1 MNIDNKTIW
10 QHAAGDT
17 KRNYVDLCLKW
28 DVVLNGPSKEGAWPD
43 CEKQLRHDKWTER
56 KITGLRRFCEE
67 MSDGDIVVL
76 RMGTNSVYGV
86 GHIVDEYQW
95 NPCFND
101 VDGWDIGHVWRVR
114 WLWKYTDR
122 NSGKPKT
129 FDTYTL
135 KLGDTTQKL
144 DSEEVKSWLKS
155 LDITS
160 NDYDRSLP
168 DLPEENDC
176 AEISIE
182 SISEELFDAGMASN
196 SISSLL
202 DEMGELTRIAKWYD
216 RSGEAPSEHETVS
229 YLVVPLLRALGWT
242 PQKMAIEW
250 NNIDVALFSG
260 VPRDKKY
267 LSVVVEAKK
276 IHSASLSALSQA
288 AYYAES
294 YEKCQRIIL
303 TDGLRYGVFV
313 KNHTGSDDENEFF
326 LHAYMNL
333 TDLRDKYP
341 IYDCLGAR
349 EVLLKMSP
357 TQG

>member
-1 MNIDNKTIW
+1 M
-10 QHAAGDT
+10 
-17 KRNYVDLCLKW
+17 
-28 DVVLNGPSKEGAWPD
+28 
-43 CEKQLRHDKWTER
+43 
-56 KITGLRRFCEE
+56 
-67 MSDGDIVVL
+67 
-76 RMGTNSVYGV
+76 
-86 GHIVDEYQW
+86 
-95 NPCFND
+95 
-101 VDGWDIGHVWRVR
+101 
-114 WLWKYTDR
+114 
-122 NSGKPKT
+122 
-129 FDTYTL
+129 
-135 KLGDTTQKL
+135 
-144 DSEEVKSWLKS
+144 KSWLKS

-168 DLPEENDC
+168 YPLPEENDS
-176 AEISIE
+176 AEISLE

-202 DEMGELTRIAKWYD
+202 DEMGELTRIAKWYSFANAFSFSLFKSILMTD

-250 NNIDVALFSG
+250 NYIDVALFSG

-276 IHSASLSALSQA
+276 IHSASLSALSKA

-313 KNHTGSDDENEFF
+313 KNQTGSDDENEFF